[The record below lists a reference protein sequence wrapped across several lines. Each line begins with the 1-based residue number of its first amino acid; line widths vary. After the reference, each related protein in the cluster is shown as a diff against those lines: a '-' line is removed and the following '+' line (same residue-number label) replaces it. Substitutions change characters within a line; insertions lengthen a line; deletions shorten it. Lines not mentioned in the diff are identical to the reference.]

1 MRIGSRHTSHPVTW
15 LIMGSVIATGPSSL
29 HATGVSHRP
38 SSQGLSLCP
47 LSRRVLLV
55 AGSDDVEV
63 VSHAHGRQAR
73 CNPSCM
79 VVLRLNE
86 DARTAVA
93 IAPEVGS

>member
-1 MRIGSRHTSHPVTW
+1 
-15 LIMGSVIATGPSSL
+15 
-29 HATGVSHRP
+29 
-38 SSQGLSLCP
+38 
-47 LSRRVLLV
+47 VLLV

-93 IAPEVGS
+93 TAPEVGS